1 MIVNGESVPEAVLS
15 AAVATGEAV
24 AAVELAGE
32 ASSVPVDATDAALED
47 ATEEAVSEAISF
59 EGDKGINATGDTHAT
74 SGKSACSRESFVANN
89 ECAEGGETDGDELA
103 GLGDAT
109 EKATSEAV
117 LTTSVEVNGE
127 PVGVTLDG
135 SVALVD
141 GHPVV
146 ATPEG
151 SSVVIDGEEVPVTFE
166 GDEVIVNG
174 EHVGVSETVAG
185 SAAESVVEAPSV
197 DMNGE
202 AVPVIFD

>member
-24 AAVELAGE
+24 AAVEPAGE

-47 ATEEAVSEAISF
+47 ATEEAVSEAI
-59 EGDKGINATGDTHAT
+59 
-74 SGKSACSRESFVANN
+74 
-89 ECAEGGETDGDELA
+89 LP
-103 GLGDAT
+103 
-109 EKATSEAV
+109 
-117 LTTSVEVNGE
+117 TSVEVNGE
-127 PVGVTLDG
+127 PVGVTFDG

-166 GDEVIVNG
+166 GDEVIVNVNML
-174 EHVGVSETVAG
+174 E
-185 SAAESVVEAPSV
+185 
-197 DMNGE
+197 
-202 AVPVIFD
+202 